1 MFINASICKFITIV
15 YYYNTVKLSAKKK
28 KVNITNIK
36 VQIFKTTS

>member
-28 KVNITNIK
+28 VNITNIK